1 MVAGRG
7 GARRTVAI
15 ALALVAAAVTAP
27 SGASAAPGEVYAS
40 DFDQHAVWKLPA
52 AGGNSA
58 VKITATGI
66 GETAG
71 MAIGPDGRIYVGAQ
85 TGRVW
90 RIDTATASIALFA
103 ELGAGRIAEDVAFDA
118 QGRLLVLDRGQNDV
132 LAVDRVTKAVTP
144 VFDGPGTTDFGSLAA
159 MRNGDL
165 FITTQSGDDLLRLS
179 GGVLT
184 PVIENTIDFPDALTL
199 SADERYLFFI
209 SRNDN
214 RVYRRDL
221 ASGELAEIDPG
232 FEPRG
237 LALLPSGRLV
247 VTAQAMIYTTPFAS
261 SGSTLF
267 SAAPGLVFP
276 SEVVVEPARCG
287 GLTPTVVGTDARD
300 VIRGSAFADVI
311 SSLGGKDVVSGLGGN
326 DVVCGGAS
334 KDVLRGGAGRDRL
347 LGQAGR
353 DKLIGG
359 KGKDKLKGGAG
370 RDVQRQ

>member
-15 ALALVAAAVTAP
+15 ALALAAAAVTAP

-199 SADERYLFFI
+199 WPTSATCSSFPATTTV
-209 SRNDN
+209 STAATSSP
-214 RVYRRDL
+214 
-221 ASGELAEIDPG
+221 ASWPKSI
-232 FEPRG
+232 R
-237 LALLPSGRLV
+237 
-247 VTAQAMIYTTPFAS
+247 AS
-261 SGSTLF
+261 SRAGWRCCR
-267 SAAPGLVFP
+267 
-276 SEVVVEPARCG
+276 PA
-287 GLTPTVVGTDARD
+287 
-300 VIRGSAFADVI
+300 
-311 SSLGGKDVVSGLGGN
+311 VSW
-326 DVVCGGAS
+326 S
-334 KDVLRGGAGRDRL
+334 RPRP
-347 LGQAGR
+347 
-353 DKLIGG
+353 
-359 KGKDKLKGGAG
+359 
-370 RDVQRQ
+370 